1 MLQLEFDAMV
11 DECNSLQDK
20 IDVLTKLLDTDEG
33 KIRKDFEL
41 MSLQLTYMVDY
52 HKVLVE
58 RINMFKMM
66 VCWNET
72 GLNY

>member
-11 DECNSLQDK
+11 EECNSLQDK
-20 IDVLTKLLDTDEG
+20 IDVLAKLLDTDEG
-33 KIRKDFEL
+33 KTRKDFEL

-66 VCWNET
+66 VCWSET